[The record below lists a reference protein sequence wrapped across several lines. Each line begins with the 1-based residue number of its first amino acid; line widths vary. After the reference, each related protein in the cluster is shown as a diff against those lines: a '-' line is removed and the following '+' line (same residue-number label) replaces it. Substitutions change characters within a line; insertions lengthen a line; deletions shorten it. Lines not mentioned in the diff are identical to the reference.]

1 MNSWVSFIYDAAAM
15 AIILICMAR
24 GAKDGFA
31 KALVQTVGLVVSVA
45 AALYVSRVCAS
56 LIYTTAIQPGLLSTI
71 ESSIENAVDTES
83 VVAGLK
89 SALGAI
95 PALSAVLFDFSGVEA
110 SLDGAVN
117 LESSKI
123 AAVVESSVI
132 RPVVEPLLQMIIFI
146 LTLIIL
152 MFVVTLLAKGSKGF
166 NKVPVIGGINSFL
179 GALMGIINGGVL
191 LCAAAAVISL
201 IISAKGD
208 SQYLSQ
214 DIISNTY
221 IFKWIYNAVTGG
233 FK

>member
-1 MNSWVSFIYDAAAM
+1 MNSWVSFIYDAAAV

-83 VVAGLK
+83 VVEGLK

-179 GALMGIINGGVL
+179 GAVMGIINGGVL

>member
-1 MNSWVSFIYDAAAM
+1 MNSWVSFIYDAAAV

-24 GAKDGFA
+24 GAKEGFV

-83 VVAGLK
+83 VIEGLK

-146 LTLIIL
+146 VTLIIL

-166 NKVPVIGGINSFL
+166 NKVPLIGGINSFL
-179 GALMGIINGGVL
+179 GAVMGIINGGVL
-191 LCAAAAVISL
+191 LSAAAAVLGL
-201 IISAKGD
+201 IISAKGE
-208 SQYLSQ
+208 SQYLSNEV
-214 DIISNTY
+214 ISNTY
-221 IFKWIYNAVTGG
+221 IFKWIYGAVTGSL
-233 FK
+233 K